1 LDEYAGFAYYYDL
14 YYSDVTTDNPF
25 YLEIIRQVGV
35 DPHILE
41 LACGTGRLL
50 IPLVEAG
57 YRVTGLDL
65 SDEMLERARN
75 KVTALPVQAQARTR
89 LLKGDMR
96 YPRTVLDSEKFEI
109 VILGFN
115 TFQHM
120 YDDEDQIACL
130 ENARYMLSTQGIFVL
145 AMDNSTP
152 DEEPANKLTE
162 LYGVMHDPER
172 QSTVTLMV
180 STTDFPHHQIRT
192 RRYMYYERLPG
203 GNNDF
208 LVCNTTLKLRYF
220 YADELKNLL
229 EKAGFKIVESYGSYY
244 FEEYTAESPR
254 IIYICQKAESEQA

>member
-1 LDEYAGFAYYYDL
+1 MDEYAGFSYYYDL
-14 YYSDVTTDNPF
+14 YYSDVTADHPF
-25 YLEIIRQVGV
+25 YLEIVRQVGA

-50 IPLVEAG
+50 LPLVEAG

-65 SDEMLERARN
+65 SDEMLARARN
-75 KVTALPVQAQARTR
+75 KLTALPVRTQARTR

-96 YPRTVLDSEKFEI
+96 YPRAVLGSEKFEM

-120 YDDEDQIACL
+120 HEEEDQIACL
-130 ENARYMLSTQGIFVL
+130 ENAREMLASQGIFVL

-152 DEEPANKLTE
+152 DEEPANKLIE
-162 LYGVMHDPER
+162 LYGVMHDSER
-172 QSTVTLMV
+172 QSSVTLKV
-180 STTDFPHHQIRT
+180 ITTDFPHHQIRT

-203 GNNDF
+203 GNND

-220 YADELKNLL
+220 YADELKSLL

-244 FEEYTAESPR
+244 FEEYATESPR
-254 IIYICQKAESEQA
+254 IIYICQKAEPEQL